1 MSVVEAWKRSE
12 FLSHNY
18 VLYGLVDKLYNV
30 YCKVETTKKLQESLY
45 QQYKIEDVGT
55 KKHVV
60 AKFSEFKMIDSKFVM
75 SQVQDIQVIIHDKI
89 AKGMVLNETF
99 QVASI
104 IENLPPSWIDFKN
117 YLKHKRR
124 R

>member
-1 MSVVEAWKRSE
+1 
-12 FLSHNY
+12 
-18 VLYGLVDKLYNV
+18 
-30 YCKVETTKKLQESLY
+30 
-45 QQYKIEDVGT
+45 
-55 KKHVV
+55 
-60 AKFSEFKMIDSKFVM
+60 MIDSKFVM